1 MAAVLTAKGRI
12 AAATYE
18 FIDHVR
24 TRAAASTA
32 CCPLTRC
39 LHFTAGCTTDCMK
52 QRSKAAVW
60 TVDGVARLIEM
71 FKKEILFIYLFL
83 PSVAYDLEGCK
94 N

>member
-39 LHFTAGCTTDCMK
+39 LHFTTGCTTDCMK

-71 FKKEILFIYLFL
+71 FKKKSYLFIYFY
-83 PSVAYDLEGCK
+83 PR
-94 N
+94 

>member
-32 CCPLTRC
+32 SCPLTRC
-39 LHFTAGCTTDCMK
+39 LHFTAGCTTGCTTDCMK
-52 QRSKAAVW
+52 QRSKADVW

-71 FKKEILFIYLFL
+71 FKKKSYLFIYFY
-83 PSVAYDLEGCK
+83 PR
-94 N
+94 